1 MMKLRFFLRYLTK
14 LWNACIIGIGE
25 AKLDDSISSSEI
37 EIEGYDLLSLE
48 QSRRGGGV
56 ACYIKRSLACNYKEN
71 FCKST
76 ESIFVDIFLPKSK
89 PILVGIL
96 YRSPDKND
104 CVRNLEETFTGCDIL
119 ENQECYLL
127 GDFKINLFY
136 NAKNIFGKKGYTY
149 ELKSLPSLTKEYLN
163 FGRSYSLEQLI
174 LLPTRIT
181 ESTATL
187 IDHVLTNSPHKI
199 IQSDV
204 IEMSLSDQ
212 ELIYCRRKTTKL
224 KFNKH
229 KELNIRTM
237 KIHTAENFIKLLNK
251 INFSNYQ
258 TFSCLK

>member
-229 KELNIRTM
+229 KELNIRTI
-237 KIHTAENFIKLLNK
+237 KIHTAENFIELLNK
-251 INFSNYQ
+251 IDFSNYE